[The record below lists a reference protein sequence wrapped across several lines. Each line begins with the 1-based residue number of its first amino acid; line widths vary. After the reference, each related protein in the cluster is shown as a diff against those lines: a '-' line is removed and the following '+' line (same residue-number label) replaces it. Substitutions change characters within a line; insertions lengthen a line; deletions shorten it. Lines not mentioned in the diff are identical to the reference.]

1 MEADTYSHGSTIESI
16 FQSGRFSDGGAD
28 NVGWARSG
36 DGGVTWTHG
45 FFPSTTV
52 FATPPGPYKRATDP
66 AITYDAKHST
76 WVAVILVSLAG
87 SGFTGNAVIVSL
99 STDDGLT
106 WGTPVVVKNATGFQ
120 SFDSTWVNCDDT
132 PTSHFYGS
140 CYATWDDNGS
150 GNILH
155 VSHSADGGL
164 TWTEG
169 TIPSNTIV
177 IGAKAEPQRNG
188 NVIIA
193 TDDGFTGS
201 IQAFKS
207 TNGGASF
214 TGPFSVATI
223 AKHTPAGGIRSLDVL
238 GADVD
243 AAGKVY
249 DVWYDC
255 SFRAGCTT
263 NDIVMSTSSN
273 GTTWTAPVRIPID
286 VVTSTV
292 DHFLPGIAVKP
303 GTSGT
308 TAVLALTYYFYP
320 QANCTSSTCQLEYG
334 IIESTD
340 GGTTWGAPTSIAGP
354 ITLTWLP
361 NTISGFMVG
370 DYTSSSFAGSGWFT
384 VFANARQGNPAT
396 CAVGQPTSCNEFM
409 AVNRAALLET
419 GPARPAGLDR
429 PVAGVTGA
437 VAGGLKSTY

>member
-1 MEADTYSHGSTIESI
+1 MARSFGSSRGRRRSAHSMSFFLVRGSLGIRGRPKVPSVPRVRSPEGGWVPRATRWKACPHADRGLKEVRMRDVLIRSGRGGWFAASALVAGVLLLTSATAYANVPIKGVSRDPYTAANAYHGTQVEADTYSHGSTIESI

-99 STDDGLT
+99 ST
-106 WGTPVVVKNATGFQ
+106 
-120 SFDSTWVNCDDT
+120 
-132 PTSHFYGS
+132 
-140 CYATWDDNGS
+140 
-150 GNILH
+150 
-155 VSHSADGGL
+155 
-164 TWTEG
+164 
-169 TIPSNTIV
+169 
-177 IGAKAEPQRNG
+177 
-188 NVIIA
+188 
-193 TDDGFTGS
+193 
-201 IQAFKS
+201 
-207 TNGGASF
+207 NGGASF

-286 VVTSTV
+286 VV
-292 DHFLPGIAVKP
+292 
-303 GTSGT
+303 
-308 TAVLALTYYFYP
+308 
-320 QANCTSSTCQLEYG
+320 
-334 IIESTD
+334 
-340 GGTTWGAPTSIAGP
+340 
-354 ITLTWLP
+354 
-361 NTISGFMVG
+361 
-370 DYTSSSFAGSGWFT
+370 
-384 VFANARQGNPAT
+384 
-396 CAVGQPTSCNEFM
+396 
-409 AVNRAALLET
+409 
-419 GPARPAGLDR
+419 
-429 PVAGVTGA
+429 
-437 VAGGLKSTY
+437 